1 MSRLLN
7 QLLGATYRDEANGGD
22 AGSAAGAGGAGDAG
36 AGAAGDKGD
45 DKSKA
50 APAGDQGAA
59 GDKGAGAGAGES
71 LVAQAR
77 RAAQGAA
84 APTIPDKFIVK
95 NAAGEVDH
103 KATLDKLYP
112 SYTDLEAKLGA
123 HGLPAPAK
131 ADDYKLEL
139 REGEKELPKVDEK
152 MNAKFRAKAHE
163 MGLNQAQYNN
173 MVRAGNEMIGEI
185 LEQAS
190 GVSQAAARATL
201 VTHYGSEKAFEAAA
215 GRAYQAFAAYAD
227 ATDMAEIDSIGDF
240 PVFIRVFDR
249 VRADM
254 REDRVPNFNT
264 SAAATEAAEIE
275 QLQNGDRE
283 KSPYWNPKLAGH
295 AAAVER
301 VRAFHERQVAQKNA
315 KLG

>member
-1 MSRLLN
+1 MSRLLS
-7 QLLGATYRDEANGGD
+7 QLMGATYRDEAAGGE
-22 AGSAAGAGGAGDAG
+22 GGAAAGGAGADP
-36 AGAAGDKGD
+36 AAGDKGGAAGD

-50 APAGDQGAA
+50 AAAGDQGAA

-84 APTIPDKFIVK
+84 PATIPDKFVVK

-112 SYTDLEAKLGA
+112 SYSDLEKKLGA
-123 HGLPAPAK
+123 HGLPAPEK

-139 REGEKELPKVDEK
+139 REGEKELPKVDPAI
-152 MNAKFRAKAHE
+152 NAKFRARAHE

-173 MVRAGNEMIGEI
+173 MVRAGNEIIGEI
-185 LEQAS
+185 LEGAT
-190 GVSQAAARATL
+190 GVSRAQARTTL
-201 VTHYGSEKAFEAAA
+201 IAHYGSEKAFDAAA

-227 ATDMAEIDSIGDF
+227 KDDMAEIDSIGDF

-254 REDRVPNFNT
+254 REDRVPNFNP
-264 SAAATEAAEIE
+264 SAAATEASEID
-275 QLQNGDRE
+275 QLQNGDRA
-283 KSPYWNPKLAGH
+283 KSPYWNEKLPGH

-301 VRAFHERQVAQKNA
+301 VRAFHERQVSQKNA